1 MQGLYCFYCF
11 TVFTDFAAFTYFPTG
26 KRKRRFFMPYA
37 MGRGLFLLP
46 IQLWKQENF
55 FLLPRQENV
64 RKIFIID
71 ISGPICNNCYATYVI
86 HQFFERRIP
95 YAACSQ
101 DNEGNDIEYC
111 FGYYKRSGIWSG
123 KRKKHRRKTAVLHKT
138 DFYLLQQHGRTESR
152 ISGLRLWFL

>member
-1 MQGLYCFYCF
+1 MPWGG
-11 TVFTDFAAFTYFPTG
+11 DYFSCPYNYES
-26 KRKRRFFMPYA
+26 RK
-37 MGRGLFLLP
+37 
-46 IQLWKQENF
+46 IF

-71 ISGPICNNCYATYVI
+71 ISGPICNNCYVTYVI

-111 FGYYKRSGIWSG
+111 FGYYKRSGI
-123 KRKKHRRKTAVLHKT
+123 
-138 DFYLLQQHGRTESR
+138 
-152 ISGLRLWFL
+152 